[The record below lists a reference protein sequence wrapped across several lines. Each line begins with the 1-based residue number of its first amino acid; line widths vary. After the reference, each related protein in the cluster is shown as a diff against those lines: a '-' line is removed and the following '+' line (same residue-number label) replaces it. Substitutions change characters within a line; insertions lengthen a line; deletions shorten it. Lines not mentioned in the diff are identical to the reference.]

1 MDLLTNLID
10 GFSALGGTDTIVWW
24 QPILVILI
32 GIIVGIFVGVMPG
45 LSAST
50 GLALIVP
57 FTFGMEPLIAIILLA
72 AVYTSASYGGTISAI
87 AINTPG
93 TPAAVAVAF
102 DGYALTKKGEP
113 GKALGASLF
122 ANVIGGLTGSLVLI
136 FFSVP
141 LAKIALKFGPA
152 AFFSLAIFGL
162 TIVSSMESKNR
173 LKAFV
178 STAIGLLLMTV
189 GLDIINGSPRFTFGR
204 PELFDG
210 FTFIPALIGLFA
222 IGEILLNI
230 ENMQI
235 VEKIKQKFSSKMPK
249 FSEILSL
256 KGLIGKSSV
265 IGAIIGA
272 IPGAGATIAAFI
284 AYSEAQRTSKQKDKF
299 GKGSLEGITAPSSA
313 AGASAGGAL
322 IPLLTLGIPGS
333 AATAV
338 MIGALAL
345 HNITPGPEL
354 FKPENSTLVYAL
366 FASLF
371 VGNAFMLFIGYAGT
385 RLWVKIISAPKAV
398 LFSIIISIALVG
410 SYAVKNSMF
419 DVFVCLGFGV
429 FGWLL
434 RRNGFP
440 TAPMVLAMILGNM
453 AETNFRQALLAEG
466 TWTVFFTDPVSLV
479 LLIMAFLS
487 LAYPLY
493 NERRKRKKEKEENIN
508 VI

>member
-1 MDLLTNLID
+1 MELLSNLLD
-10 GFSALGGTDTIVWW
+10 GFSVLGGTDSIVWW
-24 QPILVILI
+24 QPMFVILI

-102 DGYALTKKGEP
+102 DGYALTQKGHP

-122 ANVIGGLTGSLVLI
+122 SNVIGGLTGSLVLI
-136 FFSVP
+136 FFSIP

-173 LKAFV
+173 IKAFV

-189 GLDIINGSPRFTFGR
+189 GLDIINGTPRFTFGR

-222 IGEILLNI
+222 IGEIFLNI

-235 VEKIKQKFSSKMPK
+235 VKKLKQKFSSKMPN
-249 FSEILSL
+249 FSEIWSI
-256 KGLIGKSSV
+256 KTLISKSAI

-284 AYSEAQRTSKQKDKF
+284 AYGEAKRTSKKPEDF
-299 GKGSLEGITAPSSA
+299 GKGSLEGITAPSAA

-354 FKPENSTLVYAL
+354 FKPENSTLVYGL

-371 VGNAFMLFIGYAGT
+371 VGNALMLFIGFAGT
-385 RLWVKIISAPKAV
+385 RLWVKIIAAPKAV
-398 LFSIIISIALVG
+398 LFSIIMSIALVG

-429 FGWLL
+429 FGWTL

-440 TAPMVLAMILGNM
+440 TAPMVLAMILGKM
-453 AETNFRQALLAEG
+453 AETNFRQALLAESS
-466 TWTVFFTDPVSLV
+466 WTVFFTDPISLI
-479 LLIMAFLS
+479 LIIMAVLS
-487 LAYPLY
+487 IVYPLY
-493 NERRKRKKEKEENIN
+493 SERKQKQKKGE
-508 VI
+508 

>member
-1 MDLLTNLID
+1 VELFSNLLD
-10 GFSALGGTDTIVWW
+10 GFLVLLGTGSIAWW

-93 TPAAVAVAF
+93 TPAAVAVTF
-102 DGYALTKKGEP
+102 DGYALTQKGQP
-113 GKALGASLF
+113 GKALGSSLF
-122 ANVIGGLTGSLVLI
+122 SNVIGGLTGSLMLI
-136 FFSVP
+136 FFSIP

-173 LKAFV
+173 VKAFV

-189 GLDIINGSPRFTFGR
+189 GLDIINGYPRYTFGY

-222 IGEILLNI
+222 VGEIFLNI
-230 ENMQI
+230 ENMKI
-235 VEKIKQKFSSKMPK
+235 VEKLKQNFSSKMPD
-249 FSEILSL
+249 FHEIWSL
-256 KGLIGKSSV
+256 KGLISKSAL

-284 AYSEAQRTSKQKDKF
+284 AYGEAKRTSKNKDEF
-299 GKGSLEGITAPSSA
+299 GKGSLEGITAPSAA

-354 FKPENSTLVYAL
+354 FKPENSTLVYGL

-371 VGNAFMLFIGYAGT
+371 IGNALMLFIGFAGT

-398 LFSIIISIALVG
+398 LFSIILSIALVG

-419 DVFVCLGFGV
+419 DVFVCLGFGT
-429 FGWLL
+429 FGWML

-440 TAPMVLAMILGNM
+440 TAPMVLAMILGKM

-466 TWTVFFTDPVSLV
+466 SWTVFFTDPISLILIVMAILSLV
-479 LLIMAFLS
+479 
-487 LAYPLY
+487 YPIIS
-493 NERRKRKKEKEENIN
+493 EKIKMKKG
-508 VI
+508 